1 MLLVLIAILVVGPR
15 DLPGMMR
22 SLGRSISKLRRT
34 ATDLR
39 DQSGIDEILRNENI
53 HREVRDLQKL
63 ATGRIMDLGLDEP
76 LIPAASYASR
86 NPTDE
91 SADAYTARRSP
102 PRHREYPPGGPDT
115 HDALPED
122 AAPYHPNDPG
132 LAEVAP
138 PLAADAP
145 ADAPAAG
152 SEPALPAAPVV
163 ASPIVAPSPVGPVAR
178 GSLPDD
184 DSTAAA

>member
-138 PLAADAP
+138 PPVDAP
-145 ADAPAAG
+145 PA
-152 SEPALPAAPVV
+152 SPEPALPATPVV
-163 ASPIVAPSPVGPVAR
+163 APAVAPSPVGAVAR